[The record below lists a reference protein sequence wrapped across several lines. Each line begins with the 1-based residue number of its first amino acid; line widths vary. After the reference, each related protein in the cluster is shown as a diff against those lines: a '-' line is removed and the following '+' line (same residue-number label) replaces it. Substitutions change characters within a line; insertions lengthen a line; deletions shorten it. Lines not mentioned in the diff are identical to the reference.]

1 MLKMTEQEYEAFKN
15 FIHELLYERM
25 TLDDYEI
32 IMRRLGAN
40 KRGDRYNTI
49 CHNINGGGYNL
60 AFNKETRSFCCFSEC
75 SCSYSLLSLIKK
87 RRELLG
93 EPCSTYQSL
102 KWLCNELG
110 IEFNFKEEVKQVN
123 TNIYKWQNSLLKY
136 TKNKNKNI
144 ELRVYNKKILNY
156 FPKIYHTDW
165 IDYGIS
171 EEVLD
176 KYNIGWYNY
185 KQQITIPCYRQN
197 GDLIGIRVRNMNPE
211 IDIKY
216 IPLQLLDGTEFNF
229 PTNEVFYGENFNWT
243 NVQRTKSVILVESEK
258 TVMKYESWYGAKN
271 NICLGLYGSVLSNAK
286 LKKLLSW
293 NCETFYICLDSDFES
308 IEYSNNDE
316 KITSYEKFE
325 KKVMNIYN
333 KLKPY
338 AKSVYVIYNNLG
350 FENCYKYS
358 ITDYTREQ
366 FEKIWNNKEKIEI

>member
-1 MLKMTEQEYEAFKN
+1 MTEQEYEAFKN

-32 IMRRLGAN
+32 IMRRLSAN

-271 NICLGLYGSVLSNAK
+271 NICLGLYGSVLSNTK

-308 IEYSNNDE
+308 IEYSNNDG

-338 AKSVYVIYNNLG
+338 AKSIYVIYNNLG

>member
-1 MLKMTEQEYEAFKN
+1 MTEQEYEAFKN

-32 IMRRLGAN
+32 TMRRLGAN

-366 FEKIWNNKEKIEI
+366 FEKIWNNKKKIEI

>member
-1 MLKMTEQEYEAFKN
+1 MTEQEYEAFKN

-40 KRGDRYNTI
+40 KHGDRYNTI

-87 RRELLG
+87 CRELLG

-308 IEYSNNDE
+308 IEYSNNDG

>member
-1 MLKMTEQEYEAFKN
+1 MTEQEYEQFKN

-102 KWLCNELG
+102 KWLCDELG
-110 IEFNFKEEVKQVN
+110 VEFNFKEEVKQVN

-358 ITDYTREQ
+358 ITDYTKEQ
-366 FEKIWNNKEKIEI
+366 FEKLWGKKEEIT

>member
-1 MLKMTEQEYEAFKN
+1 MTEQEYEAFKN

-271 NICLGLYGSVLSNAK
+271 NICLGLYGSVLSNTK

-333 KLKPY
+333 KLRPY

-366 FEKIWNNKEKIEI
+366 FEKLWNNKEKIEI

>member
-1 MLKMTEQEYEAFKN
+1 MTEQEYEAFKN
-15 FIHELLYERM
+15 FIYELLYERM

>member
-1 MLKMTEQEYEAFKN
+1 MTKQEYEAFKE
-15 FIHELLYERM
+15 FINKVLYEQM
-25 TLDDYEI
+25 TEDDYYI
-32 IMRRLGAN
+32 VMRRLGVN
-40 KRGDRYNTI
+40 HRGNRFQSC
-49 CHNINGGGYNL
+49 CHHRNPNDGGYNL
-60 AFNKETRSFCCFSEC
+60 AFNPNSKSFMCFSQC
-75 SCSYSLLSLIKK
+75 SCSYSLLSLVKK
-87 RRELLG
+87 HKELVDG
-93 EPCSTYQSL
+93 KCSTWSAMKFICDQV
-102 KWLCNELG
+102 N
-110 IEFNFKEEVKQVN
+110 IPFNFKEEVKQVN

-171 EEVLD
+171 EKVLD

-197 GDLIGIRVRNMNPE
+197 GDLIGIRIRNMNPE

-271 NICLGLYGSVLSNAK
+271 NICLGLYGSVLSNTK

-333 KLKPY
+333 KLRPY

-366 FEKIWNNKEKIEI
+366 FEKLWNNKEKIEI

>member
-1 MLKMTEQEYEAFKN
+1 MTEQEYEAFKN

-156 FPKIYHTDW
+156 LPKIYHTDW

>member
-1 MLKMTEQEYEAFKN
+1 MTEQEYEAFKI
-15 FIHELLYERM
+15 FINKVLYEQM
-25 TLDDYEI
+25 TEDDYYI
-32 IMRRLGAN
+32 VMRRLGVN
-40 KRGDRYNTI
+40 HRGNRFQSC
-49 CHNINGGGYNL
+49 CHHSTPHDGGYNL
-60 AFNKETRSFCCFSEC
+60 AFNPNSTSFMCFSQC
-75 SCSYSLLSLIKK
+75 SCSYSLLSLVKK
-87 RRELLG
+87 HKELVDG
-93 EPCSTYQSL
+93 KCSTWSAMKFICDQV
-102 KWLCNELG
+102 N
-110 IEFNFKEEVKQVN
+110 IPFNFKEEVKQVN

>member
-1 MLKMTEQEYEAFKN
+1 MTEQEYEAFKN
-15 FIHELLYERM
+15 FIHELLYKRM

-32 IMRRLGAN
+32 IMRRLSAN

-110 IEFNFKEEVKQVN
+110 IEFNFKEEIKQVN

-144 ELRVYNKKILNY
+144 ELRAYNKKILNY

-197 GDLIGIRVRNMNPE
+197 GDLIGIRIRNMNPE

>member
-1 MLKMTEQEYEAFKN
+1 MTEQEYEAFKN

-123 TNIYKWQNSLLKY
+123 TDIYKWQNSLLKY

-308 IEYSNNDE
+308 IEYSNNDG

-338 AKSVYVIYNNLG
+338 AKSIYVIYNNLG

>member
-1 MLKMTEQEYEAFKN
+1 MTEQEYEAFKE
-15 FIHELLYERM
+15 FINKVLYEQM
-25 TLDDYEI
+25 TEDDYYI
-32 IMRRLGAN
+32 VMRRLGVN
-40 KRGDRYNTI
+40 HRGNRFQSC
-49 CHNINGGGYNL
+49 CHHSNPNDGGYNL
-60 AFNKETRSFCCFSEC
+60 AFNPNSKSFMCFSQC
-75 SCSYSLLSLIKK
+75 SCSYSLLSLVKK
-87 RRELLG
+87 HKELVDG
-93 EPCSTYQSL
+93 KCSTWSAMKFICDQV
-102 KWLCNELG
+102 N
-110 IEFNFKEEVKQVN
+110 IPFNFKEEVKQVN

>member
-1 MLKMTEQEYEAFKN
+1 MTEQEYEAFKN

-32 IMRRLGAN
+32 IMHRLGAN

-197 GDLIGIRVRNMNPE
+197 GDLIGIRIRNMNPE

-243 NVQRTKSVILVESEK
+243 NIQRTKSVILVESEK

-271 NICLGLYGSVLSNAK
+271 NICLGLYGSVLSNTK

>member
-1 MLKMTEQEYEAFKN
+1 MTEQEYEAFKN

-25 TLDDYEI
+25 TLDDYEV

-87 RRELLG
+87 HRELLG

-110 IEFNFKEEVKQVN
+110 IEFNFKEKVKQVN
-123 TNIYKWQNSLLKY
+123 TNIYKWQNTLLKY

-308 IEYSNNDE
+308 IEYSNNDG

-338 AKSVYVIYNNLG
+338 AKSIYVIYNNLG

>member
-1 MLKMTEQEYEAFKN
+1 MTEQEYEAFKN

-87 RRELLG
+87 RKELLG

-110 IEFNFKEEVKQVN
+110 TEFNFKEEVKQVN
-123 TNIYKWQNSLLKY
+123 TNIYKWQNTLLKY

>member
-1 MLKMTEQEYEAFKN
+1 MTEQEYEAFKN

-211 IDIKY
+211 INIKY

>member
-1 MLKMTEQEYEAFKN
+1 MTEQEYEAFKN

-197 GDLIGIRVRNMNPE
+197 GDLIGIRIRNMNPE

-271 NICLGLYGSVLSNAK
+271 NICLGLYGSVLSNTK

-333 KLKPY
+333 KLRPY

-366 FEKIWNNKEKIEI
+366 FEKLWNNKEKIEI

>member
-1 MLKMTEQEYEAFKN
+1 MTEQEYEAFKN

-32 IMRRLGAN
+32 IMRRLCAN

-87 RRELLG
+87 RKELLG

-102 KWLCNELG
+102 KWLCNELS

-123 TNIYKWQNSLLKY
+123 TNYKWQNSLLKY

-197 GDLIGIRVRNMNPE
+197 GDLIGIRIRNMNPE

-308 IEYSNNDE
+308 IEYSNNDG
-316 KITSYEKFE
+316 KITPYEKFE

>member
-1 MLKMTEQEYEAFKN
+1 MTEQEYEAFKN

-40 KRGDRYNTI
+40 KHGDRYNTI

-197 GDLIGIRVRNMNPE
+197 GDLIGIRIRNMNPE

-308 IEYSNNDE
+308 IEYSNNDG
-316 KITSYEKFE
+316 KMTSYEKFE

>member
-1 MLKMTEQEYEAFKN
+1 MTEQEYEQFKN

-25 TLDDYEI
+25 TLDDYEV

-123 TNIYKWQNSLLKY
+123 TNIYKWQNNLLKY

>member
-1 MLKMTEQEYEAFKN
+1 MTEQEYEAFKN

-110 IEFNFKEEVKQVN
+110 IEFNFKEEIKQVN

-316 KITSYEKFE
+316 KITPYEKFE

>member
-1 MLKMTEQEYEAFKN
+1 MTEQEYEAFKE
-15 FIHELLYERM
+15 FINKVLYEQM
-25 TLDDYEI
+25 TEDDYYI
-32 IMRRLGAN
+32 VMRRLGVN
-40 KRGDRYNTI
+40 HRGNRFQSC
-49 CHNINGGGYNL
+49 CHHSNPNDGGYNL
-60 AFNKETRSFCCFSEC
+60 AFNPNSKSFMCFSQC
-75 SCSYSLLSLIKK
+75 SCSYSLLSLVKK
-87 RRELLG
+87 HKELVDG
-93 EPCSTYQSL
+93 KCSTWSAMKFICDQV
-102 KWLCNELG
+102 N
-110 IEFNFKEEVKQVN
+110 IPFNFKEEVKQVN

-308 IEYSNNDE
+308 IEYSNNDG

-338 AKSVYVIYNNLG
+338 AKSIYVIYNNLG

>member
-1 MLKMTEQEYEAFKN
+1 MTEQEYEAFKN

-123 TNIYKWQNSLLKY
+123 TNIYKWQNNLLKY

>member
-1 MLKMTEQEYEAFKN
+1 MTEKEYEAFKN

>member
-1 MLKMTEQEYEAFKN
+1 MTEQEYEAFKN

-102 KWLCNELG
+102 EWLCNELG

-308 IEYSNNDE
+308 IEYSNNDG

-338 AKSVYVIYNNLG
+338 AKSIYVIYNNLG

>member
-1 MLKMTEQEYEAFKN
+1 MTEQEYEAFKN

-123 TNIYKWQNSLLKY
+123 TNIYKWQNTLLKY

-308 IEYSNNDE
+308 IEYSNNDG

-338 AKSVYVIYNNLG
+338 AKSIYVIYNNLG

>member
-1 MLKMTEQEYEAFKN
+1 MTEQEYEAFKN

-197 GDLIGIRVRNMNPE
+197 GDLIGIRIRNMNPE

-366 FEKIWNNKEKIEI
+366 FEKIWNNKEKLKYD

>member
-1 MLKMTEQEYEAFKN
+1 MTEQEYEAFKE
-15 FIHELLYERM
+15 FINKVLYEQM
-25 TLDDYEI
+25 TEDDYYI
-32 IMRRLGAN
+32 VMRRLGVN
-40 KRGDRYNTI
+40 HRGNRFQSC
-49 CHNINGGGYNL
+49 CHHSNPNEGGYNL
-60 AFNKETRSFCCFSEC
+60 AFNPISKSFMCFSQC
-75 SCSYSLLSLIKK
+75 SCSYSLLSLVKK
-87 RRELLG
+87 HKELVDG
-93 EPCSTYQSL
+93 KCSTWSAMKFICDQV
-102 KWLCNELG
+102 N
-110 IEFNFKEEVKQVN
+110 IPFNFKEEVKQVN

-338 AKSVYVIYNNLG
+338 AKSIYVIYNNLG

>member
-1 MLKMTEQEYEAFKN
+1 MTEQEYEAFKN

-40 KRGDRYNTI
+40 KHGDRYNTI

-93 EPCSTYQSL
+93 ETCSTYQSL

-308 IEYSNNDE
+308 IEYSNNGE

-338 AKSVYVIYNNLG
+338 AKSIYVIYNNLG

-366 FEKIWNNKEKIEI
+366 FEKLWNNKEKIEI

>member
-1 MLKMTEQEYEAFKN
+1 MTEQEYEAFKN

-60 AFNKETRSFCCFSEC
+60 AFNKETKSFCCFSEC

-102 KWLCNELG
+102 KWLCNELS
-110 IEFNFKEEVKQVN
+110 IEFNFKEEIKQVN

-144 ELRVYNKKILNY
+144 ELRVYNKRILNY

-197 GDLIGIRVRNMNPE
+197 GDLIGIRIRNMNPE

-229 PTNEVFYGENFNWT
+229 PTNEVFYGENFNWI

-286 LKKLLSW
+286 LRKLLSW

-308 IEYSNNDE
+308 IEYSNNDG
-316 KITSYEKFE
+316 KTTPYEKFE

>member
-1 MLKMTEQEYEAFKN
+1 MTEQEYEAFKE
-15 FIHELLYERM
+15 FINKVLYEQM
-25 TLDDYEI
+25 TEDDYYI
-32 IMRRLGAN
+32 VMRRLGVN
-40 KRGDRYNTI
+40 HRGNRFQSC
-49 CHNINGGGYNL
+49 CHHSNPNEGGYNL
-60 AFNKETRSFCCFSEC
+60 AFNPNSKSFMCFSQC
-75 SCSYSLLSLIKK
+75 SCSYSLLSLVKK
-87 RRELLG
+87 HKELTDG
-93 EPCSTYQSL
+93 KCSTWSAMKFICDQV
-102 KWLCNELG
+102 N
-110 IEFNFKEEVKQVN
+110 IPFNFKEEVKQVN

-308 IEYSNNDE
+308 IEYSNNDG

-338 AKSVYVIYNNLG
+338 AKSIYVIYNNLG

-366 FEKIWNNKEKIEI
+366 FEKLWNNKEKIEI

>member
-1 MLKMTEQEYEAFKN
+1 MTEQEYEAFKN

-110 IEFNFKEEVKQVN
+110 IEFNFKEEIKQVN
-123 TNIYKWQNSLLKY
+123 TNIYKWQNNLLKY

-144 ELRVYNKKILNY
+144 ELRVYDKKILNY

-229 PTNEVFYGENFNWT
+229 PTNEVFYGENFNWI

-316 KITSYEKFE
+316 KITPYEKFE
-325 KKVMNIYN
+325 KKVMKIYN

-338 AKSVYVIYNNLG
+338 GKVYVIYNNLG
-350 FENCYKYS
+350 FKDCYKFS
-358 ITDYTREQ
+358 ITDYEKEQ
-366 FEKIWNNKEKIEI
+366 FEQLWKKKEEIM

>member
-1 MLKMTEQEYEAFKN
+1 MTEQEYEAFKE
-15 FIHELLYERM
+15 FINKVLYEQM
-25 TLDDYEI
+25 TEDDYYI
-32 IMRRLGAN
+32 VMRRLGVN
-40 KRGDRYNTI
+40 HRGNRFQSC
-49 CHNINGGGYNL
+49 CHHSNPNEGGYNL
-60 AFNKETRSFCCFSEC
+60 AFNPNSKSFMCFSQC
-75 SCSYSLLSLIKK
+75 SCSYSLLSLVKK
-87 RRELLG
+87 HKELTDG
-93 EPCSTYQSL
+93 KCSTWSAMKFICDQV
-102 KWLCNELG
+102 N
-110 IEFNFKEEVKQVN
+110 IPFNFKEEVKQVN

-197 GDLIGIRVRNMNPE
+197 GDLIGIRIRNMNPE
-211 IDIKY
+211 VDIKY

-366 FEKIWNNKEKIEI
+366 FEKLWNNKEKIEI

>member
-1 MLKMTEQEYEAFKN
+1 MTEQEYEAFKN

-350 FENCYKYS
+350 LENCYKYS

>member
-1 MLKMTEQEYEAFKN
+1 MTEQEYEAFKN

-123 TNIYKWQNSLLKY
+123 TNIYKWQNNLLKY

-338 AKSVYVIYNNLG
+338 AKSIYVIYNNLG

-366 FEKIWNNKEKIEI
+366 FEKLWNNKEKIEI